1 MDLYRFNLRRIL
13 GPFLLLLILTGCNSI
28 NARNDVDEPLVIEAV
43 ETMSD
48 NAESE
53 PKRAPKF
60 NEYPVKPFKNDA
72 LYQLLVAEVAGY
84 RGEYELALEK

>member
-60 NEYPVKPFKNDA
+60 NE
-72 LYQLLVAEVAGY
+72 
-84 RGEYELALEK
+84 